1 MLLGKYGEHTFQAQ
15 MHGSLYQD
23 ADCKSPSQLRRA
35 LLGGAHLGC
44 STVAVDLGGG
54 GRRLEHMGW
63 RELERIALSGV
74 LLRLT
79 VAAAVHGVQLP
90 SRFSV
95 WGKRGKK
102 HMNAQS
108 SSREVGSISSKQG
121 IHPCKRMEVRKP
133 V

>member
-1 MLLGKYGEHTFQAQ
+1 

-23 ADCKSPSQLRRA
+23 ADCKSPIQLGRA
-35 LLGGAHLGC
+35 LLGGAHFGC
-44 STVAVDLGGG
+44 STVAMDLGGG

-63 RELERIALSGV
+63 RELELITLSGA

-90 SRFSV
+90 SRLGV
-95 WGKRGKK
+95 WGKK

-108 SSREVGSISSKQG
+108 SSREVGSISSKQR
-121 IHPCKRMEVRKP
+121 IHPCKRTEVRKP
-133 V
+133 A